1 MLQYTLRRVL
11 LMVPVFF
18 LISLLVFLLL
28 NLAPG
33 RPGERGGAEN
43 GQSGKTEVT
52 SESVMLFKQ
61 QFSLDKPI
69 LFNTRS
75 WMDQAEVRQLL
86 SDAYG
91 LEGNPLPAAR
101 VAAREALEDFG
112 TYLVRHQVALI
123 LQDSNPDLRRAA
135 ADTLVLSA
143 KKAMVSES
151 AADAEVV
158 TRANREIDTFNRE
171 FRGWKCEATEEVA
184 PCLERITPLWKGWW
198 ESNHADYEYEG
209 TEKLYS
215 FFLDTRFATYWYKL
229 LHLDLGISVV
239 NHEPVLPQLVGRIK
253 YSISLSL
260 LSILLAYSLAVP
272 LGVYS
277 AVRPGSTADTVST
290 VGLFV
295 LYSLPTFFTG
305 TVLLKLLSQGTP
317 LEIFPTGGFYN
328 SDDPPQTTL
337 GQLLDI
343 LWHIAMPVATSTSV
357 ALAALSRYART
368 GVIDVIRAD
377 YIRTARAKGLSEP
390 VVIIKHAVR
399 NGMIPILTLLGGL
412 LPVLVSGSVVI
423 EVVFNIPGMG
433 TFLIDAIN
441 QRDYNVVM
449 AVLLASSLL
458 TQVGI
463 LISDLSYA
471 LVDPRISLD

>member
-1 MLQYTLRRVL
+1 MLQYTLRRIL

-33 RPGERGGAEN
+33 RPGERGGAES

-61 QFSLDKPI
+61 QFALDKPI
-69 LFNTRS
+69 LLNTRS
-75 WMDQAEVRQLL
+75 WMDQGEVRRLL

-91 LEGNPLPAAR
+91 LEGDPTPADR
-101 VAAREALEDFG
+101 VAAREALEDGGF
-112 TYLVRHQVALI
+112 YLVRHLVALI
-123 LQDSNPDLRRAA
+123 LQDQSPALRKVA
-135 ADTLVLSA
+135 ADTIVLSA
-143 KKAMVSES
+143 KKPLLSES
-151 AADAEVV
+151 SAGAEEV
-158 TRANREIDTFNRE
+158 TRANHTLDAFNRE
-171 FRGWKCEATEEVA
+171 FREWKCGDNEEVE
-184 PCLERITPLWKGWW
+184 PCLVRITPLWQGWW
-198 ESNHADYEYEG
+198 EANHADYEFEG
-209 TEKLYS
+209 SEKLSS
-215 FFLDTRFATYWYKL
+215 FFLDTRFAAYWHKL
-229 LHLDLGISVV
+229 LNLDLGISVV
-239 NHEPVLPQLVGRIK
+239 NHEPVLPQLLGRIK

-260 LSILLAYSLAVP
+260 LSILLAYTLAVP

-277 AVRPGSTADTVST
+277 AVRPGSTADNVST
-290 VGLFV
+290 VALFV

-337 GQLLDI
+337 GQLVDI